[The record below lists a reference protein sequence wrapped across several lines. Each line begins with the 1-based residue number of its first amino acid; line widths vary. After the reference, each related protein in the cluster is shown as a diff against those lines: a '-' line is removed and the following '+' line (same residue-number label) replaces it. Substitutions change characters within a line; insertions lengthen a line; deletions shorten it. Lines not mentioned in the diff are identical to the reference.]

1 MKYLLNYIYGKCI
14 QASKRI
20 SRNRLYKLV
29 KKDLNNQNIN
39 VKFRKVLFVGSG
51 GILEKI
57 ARENLEGE
65 LITIDIDPLRSPD
78 HIMSVDDM
86 SFDNEV
92 FDLILLLEVLEHVE
106 NPFDVS
112 KELYRVLKKGGSLIV
127 STPFIFGIHDAPVDY
142 WRFTKF
148 GLRKI
153 FKLFK
158 DVKIE
163 ERSGFCI
170 TISTL
175 LCRLIMCKGFLH
187 KILGCFFSIFSL
199 LILPIL
205 ILLDLFMPKI
215 ITTGYYL
222 KAIK

>member
-1 MKYLLNYIYGKCI
+1 LKYLLNLIYGKCI
-14 QASKRI
+14 AASKRI

-29 KKDLNNQNIN
+29 KKDLNTQNRNI
-39 VKFRKVLFVGSG
+39 KFKKVLFVGAG
-51 GILEKI
+51 GRLEKI
-57 ARENLEGE
+57 TRENLECE
-65 LITIDIDPLRSPD
+65 LITIDFDPIRSPTY
-78 HIMSVDDM
+78 IMSVEDM
-86 SFDNEV
+86 SFDNET
-92 FDLILLLEVLEHVE
+92 FDLILMLEVLEHVE
-106 NPFDVS
+106 NPFNAS
-112 KELYRVLKKGGSLIV
+112 KELYRVLKKDGILIV

-148 GLRKI
+148 GLKNI

-175 LCRLIMCKGFLH
+175 LCRLIMCKSLIH
-187 KILGCFFSIFSL
+187 KILGCFFSVISL
-199 LILPIL
+199 LSLPIL
-205 ILLDLFMPKI
+205 ILLDSFMPKI

-222 KAIK
+222 KARK